1 MISDALSSKPE
12 PQSLVAKAPTFPP
25 GPPPPPA
32 PSLTDSLCVRACVGL
47 PAYTSGGE
55 QWLSFPQ
62 VPSLRPADP
71 SLRFPTS
78 ASLMKANFF
87 VTHFFELS

>member
-12 PQSLVAKAPTFPP
+12 PQSLVAKAPNH
-25 GPPPPPA
+25 PPP

-78 ASLMKANFF
+78 ASLTKANFF